1 MHWNKGTPN
10 SAEDQGKWYKNTWWE
25 QLDNGEQYTPTRKF
39 LTVLAFIP
47 YVFFCS
53 ICRSKAVFCSRS
65 PFSLIFIVS
74 LHNFH
79 LHRQCIYTHTTKI
92 ILAPLNTHSIRASL
106 FSNRPPRSFFFSSY
120 ETLWATG
127 PLFINFIALAF
138 VVIPKLPSM
147 HTVRLFKI
155 NEE

>member
-1 MHWNKGTPN
+1 MHAT
-10 SAEDQGKWYKNTWWE
+10 
-25 QLDNGEQYTPTRKF
+25 
-39 LTVLAFIP
+39 
-47 YVFFCS
+47 
-53 ICRSKAVFCSRS
+53 
-65 PFSLIFIVS
+65 
-74 LHNFH
+74 
-79 LHRQCIYTHTTKI
+79 
-92 ILAPLNTHSIRASL
+92 LNTRATLYTQSAH
-106 FSNRPPRSFFFSSY
+106 FFVTVRPIIHPHRFFFSSY